1 MFNENILTQIQNFK
15 LQIKTLETQLDTLN
29 IQIQNNG
36 IFNIGTQLN
45 YMGIQIL
52 NLGIQMLNIGNQ
64 IPNIN
69 QINMMDMNKELQN
82 IVTQIN
88 NIIYPPMNMPGIEM
102 PPMNMF
108 PMGMPPFDIQMQM
121 DNKIKE
127 KSNIPKMNIIFK
139 TTQEMQIILV
149 FDYGTTID
157 EILKKYLNEIGRP
170 DLINTDKIFFVYNAC
185 QLRFGDKT
193 KIEDY
198 FNHNPP
204 TIIVNELHALRGGK
218 NL

>member
-1 MFNENILTQIQNFK
+1 
-15 LQIKTLETQLDTLN
+15 
-29 IQIQNNG
+29 
-36 IFNIGTQLN
+36 
-45 YMGIQIL
+45 MGIQML
-52 NLGIQMLNIGNQ
+52 NLGIQMFNIGKQ

-69 QINMMDMNKELQN
+69 QINMMDMNKDLQN

-121 DNKIKE
+121 NNKIKE
-127 KSNIPKMNIIFK
+127 KSNKEKMNIIFK
-139 TTQEMQIILV
+139 TTKGNVNTLV

-170 DLINTDKIFFVYNAC
+170 DLINNKNKIFFVYNAC

-198 FNHNPP
+198 FPKGRTIN
-204 TIIVNELHALRGGK
+204 IIVNDYNNLWGGK
-218 NL
+218 IFKNLK